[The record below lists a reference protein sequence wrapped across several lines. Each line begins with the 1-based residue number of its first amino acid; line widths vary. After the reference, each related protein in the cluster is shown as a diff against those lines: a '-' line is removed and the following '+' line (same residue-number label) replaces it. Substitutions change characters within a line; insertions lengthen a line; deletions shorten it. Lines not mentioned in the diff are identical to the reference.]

1 MRECH
6 SLVHA
11 EMLIETA
18 EMLIETQKEEIVDH
32 KDEFVFYLFHAIA
45 KQADSKTDGSD
56 QYISG
61 CL

>member
-11 EMLIETA
+11 K
-18 EMLIETQKEEIVDH
+18 MLIETQKEEIVDH
-32 KDEFVFYLFHAIA
+32 KDKFVCYLFHAIA
-45 KQADSKTDGSD
+45 KKADSKTDGSD
-56 QYISG
+56 QYISV